1 MAAKNSIKQYVD
13 NSFYHL
19 YNRGVEKQVIFRDE
33 QDYRV
38 FLSYLKV
45 YLEPKDTYTLERI
58 IGDDTAPWKAK
69 SEALKL
75 LRLNNFHDT
84 LSLVSYCLMP
94 NHFHFLIHQTEADT
108 IDRFM
113 NSLGSRYTRYLNNR
127 YRRVGSL
134 FQGVYKA
141 VLIESEEQLFYVSR
155 YIHRNPDPLRDL
167 QDDVLEYFETYP
179 YSSYDDFI
187 GKRHTDWVKPEM
199 ILGAFS
205 KSNSFSYA
213 NFAKQEQKGL
223 YFPQFHLDAEA
234 E

>member
-45 YLEPKDTYTLERI
+45 YLEPKDTHALEML
-58 IGDDTAPWKAK
+58 IGDDNTPWKVK
-69 SEALKL
+69 SDALKL

-84 LSLVSYCLMP
+84 LSLLSYCLMP
-94 NHFHFLIHQTEADT
+94 NHFHFLIHQTTADT

-113 NSLGSRYTRYLNNR
+113 NSLGSRYTKYLNNK
-127 YRRVGSL
+127 YRRIGPL

-141 VLIESEEQLFYVSR
+141 VLIESEEQLLYVSR
-155 YIHRNPDPLRDL
+155 YIHRNPQSLQDL
-167 QDDVLEYFETYP
+167 QDDVLENFETYP
-179 YSSYDDFI
+179 YSSYDDYI
-187 GKRHTDWVKPEM
+187 GKRHTKWVKPEM
-199 ILGAFS
+199 ILGSFS
-205 KSNSFSYA
+205 KSDLFSYA
-213 NFAKQEQKGL
+213 SFVKQEQKGL
-223 YFPQFHLDAEA
+223 YFPQFHLDADVE
-234 E
+234 

>member
-19 YNRGVEKQVIFRDE
+19 YNRGVEKKVIFRDE

-45 YLEPKDTYTLERI
+45 YLEPKDTRALERI
-58 IGDDTAPWKAK
+58 IGDDNAPWKVK

-75 LRLNNFHDT
+75 LRLNNFNDT
-84 LSLVSYCLMP
+84 LSLLSYCLMP
-94 NHFHFLIHQTEADT
+94 NHFHFLIYQTNADT

-113 NSLGSRYTRYLNNR
+113 NSLGSRYTKYLNNK

-141 VLIESEEQLFYVSR
+141 VLVESEEQLLYVSR
-155 YIHRNPDPLRDL
+155 YIHRNPSSLQDL

-179 YSSYDDFI
+179 YSSYGDYI
-187 GKRHTDWVKPEM
+187 GKRHTEWVKPEM
-199 ILGAFS
+199 ILGSFS

-213 NFAKQEQKGL
+213 SFAKQEQKGL
-223 YFPQFHLDAEA
+223 YFPQFHLDADA